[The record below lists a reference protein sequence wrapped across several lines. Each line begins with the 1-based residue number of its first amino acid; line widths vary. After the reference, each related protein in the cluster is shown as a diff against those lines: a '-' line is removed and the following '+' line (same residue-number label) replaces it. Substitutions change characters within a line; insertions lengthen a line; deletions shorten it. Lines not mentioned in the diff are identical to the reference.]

1 MKIIEIG
8 IAILSA
14 LLMLAGVFMIVN
26 GSLEAF
32 PTLEQIEKT
41 RIGGIV
47 LISIGAC
54 VESVIL
60 IRIFKSKKEKYGM

>member
-14 LLMLAGVFMIVN
+14 ILMLVGLFMIVN
-26 GSLEAF
+26 SSLEAF
-32 PTLEQIEKT
+32 PTLEQIEKA

-47 LISIGAC
+47 LVSIGVC
-54 VESVIL
+54 IESVIL
-60 IRIFKSKKEKYGM
+60 IRVFKSKKER

>member
-8 IAILSA
+8 ITILSA
-14 LLMLAGVFMIVN
+14 ILMMMGLFMIVN

-32 PTLEQIEKT
+32 PTLEQIEKA

-47 LISIGAC
+47 LVSIGVC
-54 VESVIL
+54 VESIIL
-60 IRIFKSKKEKYGM
+60 ISVFKSKKER

>member
-1 MKIIEIG
+1 MKIVEIG

-14 LLMLAGVFMIVN
+14 ILTLTGIFMIVN

-32 PTLEQIEKT
+32 PTLEQIEKA

-47 LISIGAC
+47 LVSIGAC

-60 IRIFKSKKEKYGM
+60 IRVFKSKKER

>member
-8 IAILSA
+8 ITILSA
-14 LLMLAGVFMIVN
+14 ILMMMGLFMIVN

-32 PTLEQIEKT
+32 PTLEQIEKA

-47 LISIGAC
+47 LVSIGVC
-54 VESVIL
+54 VESIIL
-60 IRIFKSKKEKYGM
+60 ISAFKSKKER